1 MRVIE
6 KQMIEAVKAGKNWL
20 NGNTR
25 VHHDPVVGGCEVEV
39 YLHGNLIA
47 KRFFRGEDK
56 PGEWKIT
63 LAGWNTPTT
72 RSRLNALIQEF
83 ASHCCGVGV
92 TYGQA
97 RLMYRG
103 SAVHPT
109 LPSYRVGPMN
119 TTNITNTEW
128 VTV

>member
-6 KQMIEAVKAGKNWL
+6 KQMIEAIKAGKNWL

-25 VHHDPVVGGCEVEV
+25 VRHDPVVGGCEVEV

-56 PGEWKIT
+56 PGEWQIT

-72 RSRLNALIQEF
+72 RSRLNALIKEF
-83 ASHCCGVGV
+83 GTMDGIS
-92 TYGQA
+92 TFKGQA
-97 RLMYRG
+97 MLYRAG
-103 SAVHPT
+103 PDNAVVADKP
-109 LPSYRVGPMN
+109 
-119 TTNITNTEW
+119 ITNNEW